1 MKKIKKSMSLI
12 LAVMLVLCA
21 FTAIPFTASAATNG
35 GKITVSSNVCD
46 SATYQYDENS
56 KQVEVTYFLECPNK
70 ILNVQATMNYDN
82 TVLKVAS
89 TNTLETSLPV
99 FKSGSA
105 VINFKGNSK
114 VLFNAS
120 NLNLYNFRT
129 KATVVTVTFDIIGSG
144 DTTVDLNVDVLTGT
158 KAENMS
164 EITSKD
170 RVNYVKHEE
179 MNLGDAKFSA
189 SANVIGS
196 QPSTGATLYMAA
208 PVFTEGTS
216 WDEVYL
222 TYSTNSNVSATT
234 KIPMVKTDNLYYV
247 ADDIAG
253 SLLNRTNWAVYK
265 VELTDEQIAAIDAV
279 SYAGFTSK
287 NNNYRTNYIW
297 ANSIFRANVDKAGYT
312 SAKTSIK
319 NLDGKMFVIND
330 AVSLKNKSSFLGNWV
345 SNCGAP
351 CAGVYYAASP
361 VVNDTTSMGNI
372 FFRYGKSS
380 STTDATQIRMSKTD
394 YAYAS
399 NVDCAM
405 LQNGNWDVYE
415 LKLTA
420 DQMKAIDDCNYT
432 GFTSPYGAEV
442 RTDFTYSHSVTRAKV
457 GSYSANYS
465 SAKSSMSSLN
475 GKMFYFVNSVA
486 KNTKSYLGY
495 WDDSKATIKTV
506 TIKVAAPSK
515 VGTVDVNSL
524 KLSYG
529 SGADTNNDKT
539 IEMKATN
546 EAFTPSNVHTSLISN
561 NAKWTVYEVEIDAN
575 QYNEINKSSRFGI
588 VSGDNKMK
596 TLYTW
601 SCNILRAGVGSY
613 ESPYNTSTTATL
625 QSLDGATFV
634 INGCASQNK
643 PITMLGYWAA

>member
-196 QPSTGATLYMAA
+196 QPTTGATLYMAA
-208 PVFTEGTS
+208 PVFKEGTS
-216 WDEVYL
+216 WDDIYL
-222 TYSTNSNVSATT
+222 TYASNSNVSAAN
-234 KIPMVKTDNLYYV
+234 KIAMEKTDNLYY
-247 ADDIAG
+247 ASGNLAG
-253 SLLNRTNWAVYK
+253 SLSNNTNWAVYK
-265 VELTDEQIAAIDAV
+265 VELTDEQIAAIDA
-279 SYAGFTSK
+279 SNYTGFTNK
-287 NNNYRTNYIW
+287 YNNYRTNFIW
-297 ANSIFRANVDKAGYT
+297 ANSVFRANTDKTGYK
-312 SAKTSIK
+312 SAKTSVK
-319 NLDGKMFVIND
+319 DLDGKMFVITD
-330 AVSLKNKSSFLGNWV
+330 ASSLTNKSSFLGNWV
-345 SNCGAP
+345 SNNGEKAE
-351 CAGVYYAASP
+351 GVIYTASP
-361 VVNDTTSMGNI
+361 VVNDTTSMGDVY
-372 FFRYGKSS
+372 FRYGKSS
-380 STTDATQIRMSKTD
+380 TIADATQIRMT
-394 YAYAS
+394 
-399 NVDCAM
+399 
-405 LQNGNWDVYE
+405 
-415 LKLTA
+415 KLTYTYA
-420 DQMKAIDDCNYT
+420 NTNSSSVLKKGDWTVYSLNLTASQMKDIDACNYT
-432 GFTSPYGAEV
+432 SFTSAYGADV
-442 RTDFTYSHSVTRAKV
+442 RTNFTYSNSVTRAKV
-457 GSYSANYS
+457 GSYGNYN
-465 SAKSSMSSLN
+465 SAKTNMSDLN
-475 GKMFYFVNSVA
+475 GKMFFITNSA
-486 KNTKSYLGY
+486 SANTKSYLGY
-495 WDDSKATIKTV
+495 WNEPSMDIMTATFKVAVPDSVNGTTIKGMNLYYSTGANFSDA
-506 TIKVAAPSK
+506 KV
-515 VGTVDVNSL
+515 
-524 KLSYG
+524 LSM
-529 SGADTNNDKT
+529 TK
-539 IEMKATN
+539 TN
-546 EAFTPSNVHTSLISN
+546 ETFKPQSIKTSLISSSTS
-561 NAKWTVYEVEIDAN
+561 WSVYEITVDAE
-575 QYNEINKSSRFGI
+575 QYAAINASKKFGFASADGK
-588 VSGDNKMK
+588 VK
-596 TLYTW
+596 TLYSW
-601 SCNILRAGVGSY
+601 SGNVIRAGVGSY
-613 ESPYNTSTTATL
+613 QYPYNTSSTPAVE
-625 QSLDGATFV
+625 SFDGSTFV
-634 INGCASQNK
+634 MNGCDSANK
-643 PITMLGYWAA
+643 ISTMTGYWAA